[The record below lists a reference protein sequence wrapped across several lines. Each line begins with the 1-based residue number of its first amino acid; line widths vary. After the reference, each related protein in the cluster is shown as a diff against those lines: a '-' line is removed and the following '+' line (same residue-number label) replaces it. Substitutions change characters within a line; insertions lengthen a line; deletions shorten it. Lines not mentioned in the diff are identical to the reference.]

1 MDKHASSF
9 DNVRTGLKNTS
20 LFDKLWGE
28 YSSTGPLTDNYI
40 ARLTPRHLLKIMIIL
55 LILLTLLLLLLV
67 LRLLLL
73 LLHHKATI
81 AVCIVLGLPWASLFA
96 LVACAHCFYR
106 TALSNPKQYCSLL
119 NPAASLTWRSK

>member
-40 ARLTPRHLLKIMIIL
+40 ARLTPRHLLKMMKIL

-67 LRLLLL
+67 LLLLLLLL
-73 LLHHKATI
+73 LLHHKITI
-81 AVCIVLGLPWASLFA
+81 AVCIVLGLPWASLFE

-106 TALSNPKQYCSLL
+106 TALPDCKCTSPWSCYM
-119 NPAASLTWRSK
+119 